1 MARDKGYSIRYP
13 RRRAIR
19 SALRGV
25 VRLILRFLT
34 RVEITGEEHLPERGP
49 LIVVGNHVAALE
61 APLMMAATPWQIEGL
76 LGMDIPHEAITQVTM
91 GLYGYIPIQRGAVDR
106 RGLNQA
112 LDVLAQGGV
121 VGLYPEGGIWQ
132 QGVPR
137 VKRGV
142 AWLSY
147 HAQAPVLPMAFSGTE
162 GARGDALH
170 FRRPDLTVT
179 IGKLIPPAQAPA
191 GQHQREALQAY
202 ADQVLAAIYALL
214 PAERRRRTLLHQDE
228 TFELHVEVYDKRD
241 RKYFS
246 EMRNLPH
253 GPAVAKFLHSPRILK
268 IFRRNLHFPVEPL
281 ERLHEARDPAAMAE
295 AVRAILHYVREV
307 NPHFL
312 TYRLGFEDGL
322 AIEKGLAELLKSLKW
337 AADFKLACHIQP
349 VWRHYDP
356 ESGEVVTQIK
366 QRYFDHWM

>member
-1 MARDKGYSIRYP
+1 
-13 RRRAIR
+13 
-19 SALRGV
+19 V
-25 VRLILRFLT
+25 VRLLLRILT
-34 RVEITGEEHLPERGP
+34 RVEITGEEHVPEGGP
-49 LIVVGNHVAALE
+49 LLVVGNHIAVIE

-91 GLYGYIPIQRGAVDR
+91 SLYGYIPIQRGAVDR
-106 RGLNQA
+106 RGLSQA

-137 VKRGV
+137 AKRGV

-162 GARGDALH
+162 GALGDALY

-179 IGKLIPPAQAPA
+179 IGKLIPPAQVPA
-191 GQHQREALQAY
+191 GQPQREAFQTY
-202 ADQVLAAIYALL
+202 ADQVLAAIYDLL
-214 PAERRRRTLLHQDE
+214 PEEKRRRALLHQDE

-241 RKYFS
+241 KSYFS
-246 EMRNLPH
+246 ETRNLRH
-253 GPAVAKFLHSPRILK
+253 GSAVAKFLHSPRILK

-295 AVRAILHYVREV
+295 AVRSILHYVREV

-322 AIEKGLAELLKSLKW
+322 AIEKGLAELLKSLKG
-337 AADFKLACHIQP
+337 AADSGLAVHIQP

-356 ESGEVVTQIK
+356 GAGEMVTQIE
-366 QRYFDHWM
+366 QGYFDHWM